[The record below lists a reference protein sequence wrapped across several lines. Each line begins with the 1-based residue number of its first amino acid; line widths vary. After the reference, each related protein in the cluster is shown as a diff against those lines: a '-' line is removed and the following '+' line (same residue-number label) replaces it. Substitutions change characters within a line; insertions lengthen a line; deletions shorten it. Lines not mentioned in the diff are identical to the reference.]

1 MHKRV
6 LRKRKK
12 KVATIN
18 LKKKEKSDKMVG
30 FEPGPPAW

>member
-12 KVATIN
+12 KVAKIN
-18 LKKKEKSDKMVG
+18 LKKEKSDKMLG